1 MNFGSTLLE
10 IRNPPPSF
18 DPRRG
23 ALKARADGSEL
34 DGRDVVLRGGD
45 ETDDF
50 IAALRAAAEHAEVE
64 VLVVDL
70 QRVRQIT
77 SRALGAMV
85 DATNRLLPRG
95 GRVAVAGASARI
107 QKVMDTLKLSKLI
120 ASFESTRAAIE
131 AKGSRPSE

>member
-10 IRNPPPSF
+10 IQGSSAIVRPEAGS
-18 DPRRG
+18 
-23 ALKARADGSEL
+23 AEARAEGPDA
-34 DGRDVVLRGGD
+34 DDRDVVLRGGD

-50 IAALRAAAEHAEVE
+50 IAALRAATEHSEVE
-64 VLVVDL
+64 VVVVDL
-70 QRVRQIT
+70 QHVRQIT
-77 SRALGAMV
+77 SRAFGAIV
-85 DATNRLLPRG
+85 DSTNRLLPRG

-131 AKGSRPSE
+131 ARGSRPAE

>member
-10 IRNPPPSF
+10 IQESSAIVRPEAGS
-18 DPRRG
+18 
-23 ALKARADGSEL
+23 AEARADGSEL

-50 IAALRAAAEHAEVE
+50 IAALRAAAEHPEVE

-131 AKGSRPSE
+131 AKGSRPPE